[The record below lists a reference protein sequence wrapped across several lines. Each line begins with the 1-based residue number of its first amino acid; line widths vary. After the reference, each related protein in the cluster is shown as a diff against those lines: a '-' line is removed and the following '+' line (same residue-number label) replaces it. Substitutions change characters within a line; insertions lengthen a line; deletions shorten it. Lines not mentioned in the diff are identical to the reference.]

1 MATAGGVEEL
11 LGKKRGEKRPE
22 ETRLLERGLREE
34 VKERAALDRGSI
46 EHRVLIRK
54 EGSRRKWLLGMQY
67 QRDRI

>member
-46 EHRVLIRK
+46 EHRVLNK
-54 EGSRRKWLLGMQY
+54 ERGV
-67 QRDRI
+67 